1 MLHTTDRKK
10 HHFNEHFADLVWE
23 KVSNKKCIRKDATFY
38 INMHANKLR
47 SRL

>member
-10 HHFNEHFADLVWE
+10 HFNKHFADLVWE
-23 KVSNKKCIRKDATFY
+23 RVSNKKCIRKDATFFV
-38 INMHANKLR
+38 NMHVNKLR

>member
-10 HHFNEHFADLVWE
+10 IIFIENFDGLVWE
-23 KVSNKKCIRKDATFY
+23 KVSNKKCFTKDATFY
-38 INMHANKLR
+38 VNMHVNKLR